1 MMVKRNIS
9 WILMVAFIS
18 AAIIGC
24 QISQSADENKD
35 ILFQYSTLGA
45 LLEGV
50 YDGEMTY
57 AEINQHGD
65 FGLGTFNALDGEMI
79 AIDQQVYQIKAD
91 GIAYRVSDELKTPFA
106 VVTFFEPDDTLLI
119 DETIDC
125 EALKDYVD
133 SKLPTENIPYAIK
146 VDGIF
151 SYMKTRSVPRQEK
164 PYPEL
169 LDVLEEQPIYE
180 FQEIEG
186 VMVGFRLPSYMEG
199 ANAPGYHFHFIT
211 EGRDAGGHVLECQS
225 QDVVVEIDYTD
236 EWYTVLPEDDA
247 FYDVDMSGDEN
258 E

>member
-1 MMVKRNIS
+1 MVKRNIS

>member
-1 MMVKRNIS
+1 MKRNIS